1 MRFSLIGCGKVGV
14 TMAYFLRRRNRL
26 VGVYD
31 IDRQARRRAM
41 RILGVAKSQAYPL
54 FLKTSDVVLIAVPD
68 DRIRDAYHKIR
79 RYLGAA
85 ACVIHFSGVLPAQV
99 FPKRG
104 RLTRGA
110 AHPFATFPRL
120 VIPPPR
126 KRYPLFIQGDCR
138 ALAVMRRLFTPDH
151 FTLIPVSRSHK
162 GFVHLAGVMAS
173 NLLVGLAL
181 AARQSGRRAGWT
193 DRQVQ
198 TCLLPLMQETMTNIQ
213 DLGLAQALS
222 GPVRR
227 GDLRTVRKHLKML
240 SGKNAG
246 LRNVY
251 RQLSRFLIGYAPL
264 SQRQRLRRLLGQ

>member
-14 TMAYFLRRRNRL
+14 TMACFLRRRNRL

-41 RILGVAKSQAYPL
+41 RILGVTKSPAYPL

-68 DRIRDAYHKIR
+68 DRIRDAFHR
-79 RYLGAA
+79 VQRYLGST
-85 ACVIHFSGVLPAQV
+85 ACVIHFSGVLPAEI
-99 FPKRG
+99 FPKSG

-126 KRYPLFIQGDCR
+126 KHYPLFIQGDR
-138 ALAVMRRLFTPDH
+138 KALTIMRRLFTPDH
-151 FTLIPVSRSHK
+151 FTLIPVSRSRK

-193 DRQVQ
+193 DRQVR

-227 GDLRTVRKHLKML
+227 GDLRTVRKHLKLL

-246 LRNVY
+246 LREVY
-251 RQLSRFLIGYAPL
+251 RQLSRSLIGYAPRAKQPSL
-264 SQRQRLRRLLGQ
+264 QRLLGL